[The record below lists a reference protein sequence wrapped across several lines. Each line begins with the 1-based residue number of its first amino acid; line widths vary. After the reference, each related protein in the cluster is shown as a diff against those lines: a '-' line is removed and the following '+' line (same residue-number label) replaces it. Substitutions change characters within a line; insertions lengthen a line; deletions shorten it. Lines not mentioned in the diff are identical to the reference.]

1 MMFSIWEVGSE
12 KVILWDLVCRCKNDA
27 HDVHDNAFA
36 IYIYV
41 YIRADSNLSE
51 YNFEGMRQKM
61 LLLCC
66 WTYKDY
72 AKTMKLSSIMHKM
85 SC

>member
-1 MMFSIWEVGSE
+1 MMLTMFTTM
-12 KVILWDLVCRCKNDA
+12 LLR
-27 HDVHDNAFA
+27 
-36 IYIYV
+36 YIYV

-72 AKTMKLSSIMHKM
+72 EAIKHYA
-85 SC
+85 

>member
-1 MMFSIWEVGSE
+1 MRSGQWKSHTLRFGLS
-12 KVILWDLVCRCKNDA
+12 LQNDA